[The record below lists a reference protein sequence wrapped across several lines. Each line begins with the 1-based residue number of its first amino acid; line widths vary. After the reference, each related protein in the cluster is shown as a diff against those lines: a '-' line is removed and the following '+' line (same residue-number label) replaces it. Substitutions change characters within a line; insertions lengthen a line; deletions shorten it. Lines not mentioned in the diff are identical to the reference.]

1 MEWKFSRAVVAD
13 EYRRYH
19 PIVVPFNIITYPV
32 AHWYINSHGD
42 TRDEVCRR
50 TQYTLNR
57 SVVADEYVLR
67 QNLHSAYNFLTL
79 VDPQFPLSPIPNS

>member
-32 AHWYINSHGD
+32 SQCYITIHGD
-42 TRDEVCRR
+42 SEAKVCRSWIYCL
-50 TQYTLNR
+50 QKLYIFNR
-57 SVVADEYVLR
+57 SVVADKYVLR
-67 QNLHSAYNFLTL
+67 QNLQLNSAKTFFNLG
-79 VDPQFPLSPIPNS
+79 